1 MASDDDDVP
10 ETGAIFTFGK
20 SKFAEN
26 ISSKFWIRNDRICA
40 VACGDEHTALVTE
53 NGRLYTFGSNDWGQ
67 LGLGHTKTAS
77 KPSCVKSLKHEKA
90 KLVAC
95 GRSHTLIV
103 TEDGKLYAFG
113 NNGETQLGVTGMQT
127 SPSPVLVESMTAQN
141 IIALSAGTDHSAALT
156 GDGKV
161 YVWGGG
167 SEGQLGLG
175 EDTTECTEPTI
186 LDFDSKAISISCG
199 YYHTAVVT
207 EDGNLYTFGETE
219 YGKLGLNNSDLD
231 SSDTP
236 QKVTGIK
243 EKVKFVVCGGGHTT
257 AIAESGAVYTF
268 GNGASGQLG
277 HGNSLLESPTP
288 HRVERFR
295 DADCKHAS
303 CGENFT
309 AVITGKGHLY
319 TFGDGRHGKLGL
331 GDESFTNQF
340 RPFKVARFNKFQVQ
354 WVACGGCHM
363 MVIASPRQQNGEIS
377 SESSDEDPLME
388 SISGQKSL
396 NLSKISSENKEEGE
410 DSQSPLLTSLTP
422 RARRR
427 QMDGGPLP
435 PLNRTLPP
443 IGSEAGKL
451 PALSKTLPPMDGVD
465 GKALKPLDKP
475 LLAPLDKPLLAPLSE
490 KEESKFSDKK
500 KKDSDSGEESESEEE
515 SDEES
520 GENSD
525 LNKTHVLKEN
535 PANKTKQLSLVRPA
549 DLPKARKDGSE
560 SDSETDSDESDDDSD
575 DNDQRHAPPKKKGD
589 KKASSEEKKAEK
601 EDDAESGSGEDSEET
616 EDDSKNKESSAK
628 KDIEEESD
636 KDTSESDKDKDDKK
650 ESSKKDKDETDGPP
664 PEKPG
669 FFASLFGRKNK
680 KPDKPKEEA
689 KKQEKEETSEEDKKE
704 DTEEKEDDKK
714 DKKNDK
720 KDKKKDDKKGK
731 DKDSKKSDEEE
742 EESSEDNS
750 KSENGS
756 GDKDKSENEES
767 KNKDESEAGKDK
779 PKEEAKPQTKS
790 SKACTI
796 L

>member
-95 GRSHTLIV
+95 GRSHTLIA

-175 EDTTECTEPTI
+175 EDTTECTEPTL

-410 DSQSPLLTSLTP
+410 DSQSPLLASLTP

-490 KEESKFSDKK
+490 KDKK

>member
-95 GRSHTLIV
+95 GRSHTLI
-103 TEDGKLYAFG
+103 A
-113 NNGETQLGVTGMQT
+113 
-127 SPSPVLVESMTAQN
+127 
-141 IIALSAGTDHSAALT
+141 T

-175 EDTTECTEPTI
+175 EDTTECTEPTL
-186 LDFDSKAISISCG
+186 LDFDSKAISVSCG

-410 DSQSPLLTSLTP
+410 DSQSPLLASLTP

-490 KEESKFSDKK
+490 KDKK

-628 KDIEEESD
+628 KDIQEESD
-636 KDTSESDKDKDDKK
+636 KDTSESDKDDKK
-650 ESSKKDKDETDGPP
+650 
-664 PEKPG
+664 
-669 FFASLFGRKNK
+669 GRKNK

-742 EESSEDNS
+742 ESSEENS

-767 KNKDESEAGKDK
+767 KDKGESEVGKDK

>member
-490 KEESKFSDKK
+490 KDKK

>member
-40 VACGDEHTALVTE
+40 VACGDEHTALITD

-67 LGLGHTKTAS
+67 LGLGHTKTAA

-95 GRSHTLIV
+95 GRSHTLV
-103 TEDGKLYAFG
+103 ATEDGKLYAFG

-175 EDTTECTEPTI
+175 EDITECTEPTL
-186 LDFDSKAISISCG
+186 LDFDSKAISVSCG

-207 EDGNLYTFGETE
+207 DDGNLYTFGETE

-243 EKVKFVVCGGGHTT
+243 EKVKFVACGGGHTT

-396 NLSKISSENKEEGE
+396 NLSKHSAENKEEGE
-410 DSQSPLLTSLTP
+410 DSQSPLLASLTP

-465 GKALKPLDKP
+465 GKALKPLNRP

-490 KEESKFSDKK
+490 KGESKPAEKK
-500 KKDSDSGEESESEEE
+500 KKDSDSGEESESEE
-515 SDEES
+515 SSEES

-535 PANKTKQLSLVRPA
+535 PANKTKELSLVRTA
-549 DLPKARKDGSE
+549 DLPKARKEE
-560 SDSETDSDESDDDSD
+560 SDSETDSDESEDDSD

-589 KKASSEEKKAEK
+589 KKSSSEDKKTEK

-616 EDDSKNKESSAK
+616 DNDSPKNKKASAK
-628 KDIEEESD
+628 KDKAKEEESEG
-636 KDTSESDKDKDDKK
+636 DTTESDKEK
-650 ESSKKDKDETDGPP
+650 ESPKKDKDETDGPP

-680 KPDKPKEEA
+680 KQEKPKEEA
-689 KKQEKEETSEEDKKE
+689 KKAEKEETSEEDSKE
-704 DTEEKEDDKK
+704 EDKDEK
-714 DKKNDK
+714 K
-720 KDKKKDDKKGK
+720 KDKKKDKNDKKEKKEDDKKGK
-731 DKDSKKSDEEE
+731 DKDSKSED

-756 GDKDKSENEES
+756 GDKDKSETEES
-767 KNKDESEAGKDK
+767 DSKDKDGSEAGKDK

>member
-67 LGLGHTKTAS
+67 LGLGHTKTAA
-77 KPSCVKSLKHEKA
+77 KPSSVKSLKHEKA

-95 GRSHTLIV
+95 GRSHTLV
-103 TEDGKLYAFG
+103 ATEDGKLYAFG
-113 NNGETQLGVTGMQT
+113 NNGESQLGVTSMQT

-175 EDTTECTEPTI
+175 EDTTECSEPTL
-186 LDFDSKAISISCG
+186 LDFDSKAISVSCG

-243 EKVKFVVCGGGHTT
+243 EKVKFVACGGGHTT
-257 AIAESGAVYTF
+257 AIAESGSVYTF

-295 DADCKHAS
+295 DTDCKHAS

-309 AVITGKGHLY
+309 AVITEKGYLY

-396 NLSKISSENKEEGE
+396 NLSKHSSDNKDEGE
-410 DSQSPLLTSLTP
+410 DSQTPLLASLTP

-490 KEESKFSDKK
+490 KGESKK
-500 KKDSDSGEESESEEE
+500 KKDSDSGEESESEETE
-515 SDEES
+515 DES

-535 PANKTKQLSLVRPA
+535 PDNKTKTLSLVRPA
-549 DLPKARKDGSE
+549 DLPKARKEE
-560 SDSETDSDESDDDSD
+560 SDSETDSDESEDDSD
-575 DNDQRHAPPKKKGD
+575 ENDKKHAPPRQ
-589 KKASSEEKKAEK
+589 EK
-601 EDDAESGSGEDSEET
+601 EESGSAEDSEET
-616 EDDSKNKESSAK
+616 GDDSPKNKEPSTK
-628 KDIEEESD
+628 KESESEGDSTESD
-636 KDTSESDKDKDDKK
+636 KEKESPTKDD
-650 ESSKKDKDETDGPP
+650 DEADGPP

-680 KPDKPKEEA
+680 KPEKPKEEP
-689 KKQEKEETSEEDKKE
+689 KKTEKEETSEEDKEE
-704 DTEEKEDDKK
+704 DKDETGDEDDKK
-714 DKKNDK
+714 DDK
-720 KDKKKDDKKGK
+720 KDKRKMIKR
-731 DKDSKKSDEEE
+731 
-742 EESSEDNS
+742 
-750 KSENGS
+750 
-756 GDKDKSENEES
+756 
-767 KNKDESEAGKDK
+767 
-779 PKEEAKPQTKS
+779 
-790 SKACTI
+790 
-796 L
+796 